1 MKDEFENFF
10 KNFGLTL
17 EHMINKSL
25 FLIVVLSDFNASM
38 QDWSRAI

>member
-10 KNFGLTL
+10 KSFGLAL

-25 FLIVVLSDFNASM
+25 FLIVVLGGFNARM
-38 QDWSRAI
+38 QDWSRTI